1 MINSFNTNR
10 VMLKELAVFQG
21 CFAIFSVI
29 RSNGNVRR
37 TGIIIS
43 VKHEIVSFCICNQR
57 KKGNVKIL
65 IIISTSLIFYDL
77 KSGS

>member
-1 MINSFNTNR
+1 
-10 VMLKELAVFQG
+10 MLKELAVFQG

-29 RSNGNVRR
+29 RS

-43 VKHEIVSFCICNQR
+43 VKREIVSFCICNQR

-65 IIISTSLIFYDL
+65 IIISTSLIFYYL